1 MVISL
6 SQMLD
11 FMSPCFFSF
20 RKPKVWSWRDF
31 GGSSLM
37 KPTGTDLFFVR
48 ESTHVPGSF
57 LLLWQISAL
66 TRIVSAASEK
76 RCFLTSKF
84 KPVWRHFVRT
94 NSSLGRRRKHKL
106 SVLQEASYH
115 CNNWR
120 ALAQDCYLS
129 GLIDISICCRLLD
142 LGFEKDVS
150 SILTAVKDSLLS
162 GVRCQ
167 TVLLSATL
175 NEGVFFSPKCLLL
188 L

>member
-1 MVISL
+1 MFFIEQIQTSLKTFRENKFIS
-6 SQMLD
+6 
-11 FMSPCFFSF
+11 
-20 RKPKVWSWRDF
+20 
-31 GGSSLM
+31 
-37 KPTGTDLFFVR
+37 
-48 ESTHVPGSF
+48 
-57 LLLWQISAL
+57 
-66 TRIVSAASEK
+66 
-76 RCFLTSKF
+76 
-84 KPVWRHFVRT
+84 
-94 NSSLGRRRKHKL
+94 RKHKL

-129 GLIDISICCRLLD
+129 GLIDISIFCRLLD

-175 NEGVFFSPKCLLL
+175 NEGVFFSQKCLLL

>member
-11 FMSPCFFSF
+11 FVSPCFFSF
-20 RKPKVWSWRDF
+20 QKTKSLELKRLRWIILDEADRYRPILCPRIHSCSRFFSSPMSDF
-31 GGSSLM
+31 GVN
-37 KPTGTDLFFVR
+37 PHR
-48 ESTHVPGSF
+48 
-57 LLLWQISAL
+57 
-66 TRIVSAASEK
+66 K
-76 RCFLTSKF
+76 RCFREKMFFIEQIQTSLKAFRENKF
-84 KPVWRHFVRT
+84 I
-94 NSSLGRRRKHKL
+94 SRKHKL

-175 NEGVFFSPKCLLL
+175 NEGVFFSQKCLLL